1 MDGQALAALVYAT
14 IGHPPAVISKDVLTD
29 PDAEDDYAKGS
40 NRTLSPTLG
49 EPALSVAAGFTPGG
63 FPVSL
68 ELLGRPFTEGL
79 FFGFGNANEGPSG
92 TGTRRSS
99 RIR

>member
-14 IGHPPAVISKDVLTD
+14 IGHSPAVISKDVLTD

-40 NRTLSPTLG
+40 NRMLSPTLG

-79 FFGFGNANEGPSG
+79 FFGFGNANAPPG

>member
-14 IGHPPAVISKDVLTD
+14 IGHSPAVISKDVLTD

-40 NRTLSPTLG
+40 NRTLRPMLG

-79 FFGFGNANEGPSG
+79 FFGFGNVNEAPPG